1 LILFKPIFKDRIQL
15 ILKTTTYRFQMF
27 PIFNKQFQIVQ
38 DLGTGAT
45 SKVYLAQSLSNPAI
59 KVAIK
64 IYNR

>member
-1 LILFKPIFKDRIQL
+1 M
-15 ILKTTTYRFQMF
+15 Y
-27 PIFNKQFQIVQ
+27 PIFNRQFQIVQ

-45 SKVYLAQSLSNPAI
+45 SKVYLAESLSNPEV